1 MGGYKWDRTCLSEEM
16 RERACQYLSEEH
28 SLQRSSKGLG
38 PEVGAWLLSSEA
50 TKETRVAGVGCGR
63 GSTGGDG
70 SREVRSQGPC
80 RLGEGLDF
88 CCE

>member
-1 MGGYKWDRTCLSEEM
+1 
-16 RERACQYLSEEH
+16 
-28 SLQRSSKGLG
+28 
-38 PEVGAWLLSSEA
+38 VGVWLLSSKA
-50 TKETRVAGVGCGR
+50 TKEARVAGVGCGR

-88 CCE
+88 CSE